1 MRPVAAHRVF
11 FPAAATHGAV
21 AIGLWALPPEPVVPA
36 TWHVHELVFGY
47 AMAVVAGFLLTKA
60 SGREVLAALAIWLLA
75 RLAWLVPDTPDALR
89 AVLTV
94 AATAGIVGLAT
105 RGLLR
110 GIKRGQN
117 ATFPVLLPA
126 LALCDAA
133 SQAGLLLGWHGLA
146 RHAAETGLLLVVLL
160 ILVMG
165 GRIAGAAL
173 SGLAQRA
180 SGARIP
186 PQPRAE
192 PLLAAALALAAVA
205 TALDAPLLLAASAWT
220 AAAVIGLRIAGWRAA
235 LPIAGADLWA
245 LVASQAFMAV
255 GFAGMGIGGMG
266 IGTWQAPWPA
276 TAPLHLVAIGGIGI
290 ATAVMML
297 KTHAQ
302 RDRRPLPGGLIAAA
316 ALLLAAAA
324 VVRAAGYAA
333 PDLAYPLAGAVWMA
347 AMAVCLAGMLRRGPR

>member
-1 MRPVAAHRVF
+1 VRAVAAHRVF
-11 FPAAATHGAV
+11 FPAAALHGAV
-21 AIGLWALPPEPVVPA
+21 AIGLWALPPEPVMPA
-36 TWHVHELVFGY
+36 AWHVHELVFGY
-47 AMAVVAGFLLTKA
+47 AVAVVAGFLLTKA
-60 SGREVLAALAIWLLA
+60 SGLEILAALAVWGLA
-75 RLAWLVPDTPDALR
+75 RLAWLVPDTPDVLR

-94 AATAGIVGLAT
+94 AATAGIVGLAA

-126 LALCDAA
+126 LAVCDAA
-133 SQAGLLLGWHGLA
+133 SQAGLLLGRHGLA
-146 RHAAETGLLLVVLL
+146 RSAAETGLLLVVLL

-180 SGARIP
+180 GGARIP

-192 PLLAAALALAAVA
+192 PLLAAALGLVAVA
-205 TALDAPLLLAASAWT
+205 TALGAPLLLAASTWA
-220 AAAVIGLRIAGWRAA
+220 AAAVIAYRIAGWRAA
-235 LPIAGADLWA
+235 MPIAGVDLRA
-245 LVASQAFMAV
+245 LVASQAFIAI
-255 GFAGMGIGGMG
+255 GFAGMGAGA
-266 IGTWQAPWPA
+266 WQPPWPA

-290 ATAVMML
+290 ATVVMML

-302 RDRRPLPGGLIAAA
+302 RDRQLLPGGLVAAA

-324 VVRAAGYAA
+324 VGRALGYLA
-333 PDLAYPLAGAVWMA
+333 PETAYPLAGAAWIA
-347 AMAVCLAGMLRRGPR
+347 AMSVCLAGMLRHRAR